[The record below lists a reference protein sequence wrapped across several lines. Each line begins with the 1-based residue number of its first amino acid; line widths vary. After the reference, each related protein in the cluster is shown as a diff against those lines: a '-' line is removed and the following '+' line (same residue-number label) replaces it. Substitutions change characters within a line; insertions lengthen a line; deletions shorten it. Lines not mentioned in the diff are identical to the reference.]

1 MLNEQRVLAYVKDN
15 LGWPFMHLELE
26 DSKILEYIRDN
37 TRREF
42 SYFVPDK
49 NTISINL
56 SKEYNRVP
64 GKGNEYYIE
73 DPQGLEILNIVDFYT
88 NASEYYLHGHPPLG
102 PMSMGELPDWGLAVN
117 NAMTVK
123 MFSSFDY
130 TIEFK
135 HPNIFRLSP
144 EPTGSV
150 GVIGVEYER
159 QQPPDYSGVPNDVH
173 LNFLKLA
180 LGDIMMV
187 IGRIRKRYGGGNLR
201 TPFGEIPLESDIYEE
216 GKEMKREQLEYL
228 ERLWVPSVRI
238 DHG

>member
-1 MLNEQRVLAYVKDN
+1 MLNEQRVLSYIKDNLGFPFMQLELEDEKIMEYVKDN
-15 LGWPFMHLELE
+15 TL
-26 DSKILEYIRDN
+26 
-37 TRREF
+37 REF
-42 SYFVPDK
+42 SYFSPDK

-56 SKEYNRVP
+56 TLENNKVP
-64 GKGNEYYIE
+64 GKGNEYFIE

-88 NASEYYLHGHPPLG
+88 TASEYYLHSHPPLG
-102 PMSMGELPDWGLAVN
+102 PMSMSELPDWALSVN

-135 HPNIFRLSP
+135 HPNKFRFSP

-150 GVIGVEYER
+150 GTIAIEYER
-159 QQPPDYSGVPNDVH
+159 QQPPDFSGIPNDIH

-180 LGDIMMV
+180 LADIMIV
-187 IGRIRKRYGGGNLR
+187 IGRARKKYSGQIR
-201 TPFGEIPLESDIYEE
+201 TPFGEIPLNDEILEE

-228 ERLWVPSVRI
+228 ERLWVPSVRMEF
-238 DHG
+238 G

>member
-1 MLNEQRVLAYVKDN
+1 MLNEQRVLSYVKDN

-26 DSKILEYIRDN
+26 DEKIMEYIKDH
-37 TRREF
+37 TLREF
-42 SYFVPDK
+42 SYFSQDK

-56 SKEYNRVP
+56 TLEANKVP
-64 GKGNEYYIE
+64 GKSNEYYIE

-102 PMSMGELPDWGLAVN
+102 PMSMGELADWGLAVS

-135 HPNIFRLSP
+135 HPNKFRLSP

-150 GVIGVEYER
+150 GTIAVEYER
-159 QQPPDYSGVPNDVH
+159 QQPSDFSGIPNDIH

-180 LGDIMMV
+180 LADIMIV

-201 TPFGEIPLESDIYEE
+201 TPFGEIPLESEILEE
-216 GKEMKREQLEYL
+216 GKELKREQLEYL
-228 ERLWVPSVRI
+228 ERLWVPSVRLEF
-238 DHG
+238 G